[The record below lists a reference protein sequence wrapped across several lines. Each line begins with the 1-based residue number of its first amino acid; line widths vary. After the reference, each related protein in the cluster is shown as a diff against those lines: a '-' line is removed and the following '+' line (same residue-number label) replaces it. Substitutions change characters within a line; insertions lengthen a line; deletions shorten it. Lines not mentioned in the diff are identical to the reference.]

1 MKIHEETVPV
11 KYQEIEPFS
20 AFHSWAQKSRQYGWT
35 RREFLRGALGASAV
49 SLACKPR
56 RLFAAT
62 SDPARKTIIVTFGGG
77 ARDAETFSS
86 EGQRNIPHLLNEL
99 APQST
104 FFSQVVNR
112 GILGH
117 YVATASIASGHYET
131 FDNFVAQG
139 PANPTLF
146 EYYRKGLRRPADD
159 VWVIAPSNGFEA
171 IGSSS
176 HSGYGAT
183 YGAQLILPKRLLAY
197 AANSNNHTL
206 RDYESLLHDSY
217 ESPYRTDSVKFD
229 SEAGRHELDKMAST
243 LKLSLESFTAHA
255 RTLSSPDE
263 LSLYIARQVMK
274 EAAPSLLFITLHD
287 IDVAHSGAFSLYLD
301 AIQRADRLCAELWQE
316 AETNPEYKGRTTL
329 LIMPDFGRDA
339 DGEASGFQHHRT
351 GSPMARTTWMLAL
364 GKGARPGTIVSRPIE
379 SIDIVPT
386 VGSFFGFDTPFAS
399 GRLIAEL
406 V

>member
-1 MKIHEETVPV
+1 
-11 KYQEIEPFS
+11 
-20 AFHSWAQKSRQYGWT
+20 
-35 RREFLRGALGASAV
+35 
-49 SLACKPR
+49 
-56 RLFAAT
+56 
-62 SDPARKTIIVTFGGG
+62 
-77 ARDAETFSS
+77 
-86 EGQRNIPHLLNEL
+86 
-99 APQST
+99 
-104 FFSQVVNR
+104 
-112 GILGH
+112 
-117 YVATASIASGHYET
+117 
-131 FDNFVAQG
+131 
-139 PANPTLF
+139 
-146 EYYRKGLRRPADD
+146 LRRPADD